1 MLNRQTQK
9 LVSLFAAGVIVASC
23 SGSSDSTS
31 SQSVETTAASVE
43 ETTTTTTI
51 PIVRAPLTGAQAPDE
66 TVIGR
71 PAMVVKIDNHPKARP
86 QWGLN
91 QADIVFEENVEQ
103 LTRFAAVFQSQ
114 GSDPVGP
121 IRSGRLQDIDLLA
134 SLNAPLFVWSGGNSK
149 VTSEIRKSTMID
161 LS

>member
-1 MLNRQTQK
+1 MRNRK
-9 LVSLFAAGVIVASC
+9 SRNLIALFVVGLFVASC

-31 SQSVETTAASVE
+31 TESSADSVAGDSTETTVAES
-43 ETTTTTTI
+43 TTTTI

-66 TVIGR
+66 AVIGR
-71 PAMVVKIDNHPKARP
+71 PALVVKIDNHPKSRP

-114 GSDPVGP
+114 
-121 IRSGRLQDIDLLA
+121 
-134 SLNAPLFVWSGGNSK
+134 N
-149 VTSEIRKSTMID
+149 
-161 LS
+161 